1 MSEQLA
7 FSRILAEAEEQRCAA
22 LDRHRQHVQD
32 WFDHLPLA
40 HKNQLAECMA
50 TDEWTTHAAIS
61 AAAGD
66 WHRHSQTTNGK

>member
-7 FSRILAEAEEQRCAA
+7 FSRILAEADEQRCAA
-22 LDRHRQHVQD
+22 LDRHRQQVQD

-40 HKNQLAECMA
+40 DKNQLAACMA
-50 TDEWTTHAAIS
+50 IDEWNTHAAIS

-66 WHRHSQTTNGK
+66 WHRHPVSANGK